1 MSRLR
6 SRLLAATLLA
16 GLGSVPAPA
25 EESKLVPSPVPPLPS
40 ADQIENGT
48 ATLGNPLN
56 QPITGAAEKPRV
68 VGGETPP
75 SLEQLQA
82 TRPGDEKGD
91 GLDAGRG
98 DQLHQSALTYGAQG
112 GLAARAFALNEML
125 RRYQAQLDSVY
136 DFKALVLPVGTG
148 QTLMRPPVVTEAEM
162 AFALGDNAQV
172 ARETS
177 CIYQITREAQLASAP
192 PNWRSYLVR
201 SWASPERPA
210 DAGLP
215 HSDKEVAYWNKWVAE
230 GWAAGERQAVE
241 IFLSDL
247 GRLQR
252 DIVGMARYR
261 VLLRAGLIEGE
272 AIILFGGRRVYA
284 KLFHAAID
292 TSGPM
297 RLNRPVML
305 AAPGPEVLEEPER
318 RREIAARIEKGLL
331 DGVSDDVLSATL
343 LSMVAALRGAAKARS
358 AAVDCLDAA
367 LSAAGEA
374 TLLAC
379 AASSAAAAGS
389 GVNTPFTSMLD
400 NGLEP
405 HGGNGM
411 KPGDPSYSVDH
422 RLYIGFLN
430 IALHRGGAKPIA
442 RHNALKALAERD
454 AMLSVKAIPEP
465 LPLSPAD
472 LCGQVE
478 QMIRLVSNEAAPTL

>member
-1 MSRLR
+1 MYSLKA
-6 SRLLAATLLA
+6 RLLAATLLT
-16 GLGSVPAPA
+16 GLAWAPA
-25 EESKLVPSPVPPLPS
+25 LAEDPRLVPSPAPPLPS
-40 ADQIENGT
+40 ADQIEHGT

-82 TRPGDEKGD
+82 ARPGDENGD

-201 SWASPERPA
+201 SWANPEHPA

-261 VLLRAGLIEGE
+261 VLLRAGLVEPPR
-272 AIILFGGRRVYA
+272 LVFQDQPVDGGRDDLHIGDRTVR
-284 KLFHAAID
+284 ITD
-292 TSGPM
+292 Q
-297 RLNRPVML
+297 
-305 AAPGPEVLEEPER
+305 PGLQTDR
-318 RREIAARIEKGLL
+318 RRWQP
-331 DGVSDDVLSATL
+331 
-343 LSMVAALRGAAKARS
+343 
-358 AAVDCLDAA
+358 
-367 LSAAGEA
+367 
-374 TLLAC
+374 
-379 AASSAAAAGS
+379 GS
-389 GVNTPFTSMLD
+389 G
-400 NGLEP
+400 G
-405 HGGNGM
+405 
-411 KPGDPSYSVDH
+411 
-422 RLYIGFLN
+422 
-430 IALHRGGAKPIA
+430 
-442 RHNALKALAERD
+442 
-454 AMLSVKAIPEP
+454 
-465 LPLSPAD
+465 
-472 LCGQVE
+472 CG
-478 QMIRLVSNEAAPTL
+478 R